1 MTQEPRLR
9 LASYVLLVRR
19 LAILYRPNIQDLS
32 FVFACV
38 LVAGF
43 LLFETNVFMHE
54 GTANPAE
61 KALDLNEVLVLGALL
76 TVGLLGFTW
85 RLLSAQKKETHMR
98 SLAEQHA
105 RELASQDALTGL
117 ANRRRFNDALSA
129 ALAAPPRADGT
140 HALLMLDLNGFKK
153 VNDVYGH
160 GTGDQALIIVA
171 QRLAAVARQGDLVAR
186 LGGDE
191 FAILSQ
197 HLAGPEAAT
206 GIALRVI
213 EALDSP
219 LAIGSVQHHIGA
231 AIGICLIPFDGE
243 SGEEAVRRADVA
255 LYKAKADGKPSLR
268 FFEPEMD
275 RHVLERE
282 LMERELRAAVAN
294 EDIHPFFQPLIDL
307 STKEVIGFEALARW
321 KHATL
326 GDIPPDRFI
335 PLAED
340 SGLIAGLTD
349 QLLRASCLA
358 AAQWPANI
366 TLAFNVSPIQLKDRT
381 FGLRVLR
388 ILAETGLS
396 PHRLEVE
403 ITESALVRDL
413 EAVREVLGSLQEAG
427 IRVALDDFGTGYS
440 SLYHLRN
447 YKVDKIKIDR
457 SFIETL
463 GSERESNEIV
473 SALIGLGHGL
483 GLTITA
489 EGIEEDSQLADL
501 LSKGCGQGQGY
512 LFSKAV
518 SAEAAM
524 GLLALAKKT
533 AESES
538 PSKPA
543 DSRVLA

>member
-1 MTQEPRLR
+1 
-9 LASYVLLVRR
+9 
-19 LAILYRPNIQDLS
+19 
-32 FVFACV
+32 
-38 LVAGF
+38 
-43 LLFETNVFMHE
+43 
-54 GTANPAE
+54 
-61 KALDLNEVLVLGALL
+61 
-76 TVGLLGFTW
+76 
-85 RLLSAQKKETHMR
+85 MR

-447 YKVDKIKIDR
+447 FKVDKIKIDR